1 MSDGAENS
9 FAGTQA
15 TGTPKISVV
24 VPVYN
29 VEKYLRE
36 CVDSVLAQTFKD
48 FELILVDDG
57 SPDDSGKICDEYAE
71 KDSRVRVFHKTN
83 GGVVDAR
90 FFGLKQARGDYVV
103 FLDSDD
109 SWTRTALAGL
119 WAETHDG
126 TIDYVR
132 AGFMYENAAHEIC
145 STVVPAM
152 CGTFAVNELL
162 QRPFE
167 TVFHFTGMCVWGGGA
182 RRKVALAAAND
193 IGSAKI
199 NWGEDGLFA
208 VAIFLCSKTAAFT
221 RDPFYYYLQREG
233 SALHQF
239 NPCIVESCEVFCN
252 AMENILARS
261 GQFSRE
267 RVEEI
272 VRAHSAQSASY
283 AFSMALRAPSS
294 RERNALASALRESNF
309 FRRARENPRKTNK
322 QRAMFFLMKNQFL
335 FKIFVSALTLLRKA
349 RDFRRKEMGGGKA
362 SFRRSES

>member
-36 CVDSVLAQTFKD
+36 CVDSVIAQTFTD

-57 SPDDSGKICDEYAE
+57 SPDKSGKICDEYAT

-90 FFGLKQARGDYVV
+90 FFGLRQARGDYVV

-119 WAETHDG
+119 WAETRDG

-132 AGFMYENAAHEIC
+132 AGFMYENAAREIC

-152 CGTFAVNELL
+152 RGTFAVSELL

-167 TVFHFTGMCVWGGGA
+167 TVFHFTGMCVWGGE
-182 RRKVALAAAND
+182 LAEK
-193 IGSAKI
+193 S
-199 NWGEDGLFA
+199 
-208 VAIFLCSKTAAFT
+208 
-221 RDPFYYYLQREG
+221 
-233 SALHQF
+233 
-239 NPCIVESCEVFCN
+239 
-252 AMENILARS
+252 
-261 GQFSRE
+261 
-267 RVEEI
+267 
-272 VRAHSAQSASY
+272 
-283 AFSMALRAPSS
+283 PS
-294 RERNALASALRESNF
+294 
-309 FRRARENPRKTNK
+309 PQQT
-322 QRAMFFLMKNQFL
+322 
-335 FKIFVSALTLLRKA
+335 I
-349 RDFRRKEMGGGKA
+349 
-362 SFRRSES
+362 

>member
-1 MSDGAENS
+1 MNSGAENS
-9 FAGTQA
+9 FAGTRD
-15 TGTPKISVV
+15 TGTPKISVI

-36 CVDSVLAQTFKD
+36 CVDSVLAQTFTD

-57 SPDDSGKICDEYAE
+57 SPDDSGKICDEYAA
-71 KDSRVRVFHKTN
+71 KDSRVRVFHKAN
-83 GGVVDAR
+83 GGVVEAR

-109 SWTRTALAGL
+109 SWTKTALDGL
-119 WAETHDG
+119 WAETRNG

-132 AGFMYENAAHEIC
+132 AGFMYENAKREIC
-145 STVVPAM
+145 STVVPATR
-152 CGTFAVNELL
+152 GKFAVSELL

-167 TVFHFTGMCVWGGGA
+167 TVFHFTGMCVCGGGA
-182 RRKVALAAAND
+182 RRKVALAAASD
-193 IGSAKI
+193 IESAKI

-208 VAIFLCSKTAAFT
+208 VAIFLRSKTAAFS

-239 NPCIVESCEVFCN
+239 NPRVVESCEVFCN

-267 RVEEI
+267 RVKEI
-272 VRAHSAQSASY
+272 VRTHSAQLASY
-283 AFSMALRAPSS
+283 AFSMSLRAPFSQE
-294 RERNALASALRESNF
+294 REKLANALRESNF
-309 FRRARENPRKTNK
+309 FRRAREIPRKTNK
-322 QRAMFFLMKNQFL
+322 QRVMFFLMKNQFL
-335 FKIFVSALTLLRKA
+335 FKVFATALALLRKT
-349 RDFRRKEMGGGKA
+349 RDFRRRENGGG
-362 SFRRSES
+362 